1 MTVAASVHEA
11 RRREVA
17 AVTARLLAQAGM
29 ERVTLR
35 DVAAATGYSTH
46 IVSHYFDSKQELLLL
61 TLRES
66 SARSVERLKA
76 AIRAG
81 SSIQDCLETLL
92 PLDEERRI
100 DAIVWFA
107 FWASATHDAAIAAEQ
122 QRFGLRWRRLLS
134 LLLRIKGHAE
144 GDAALTALRLQT
156 AVAGIGVHGAL
167 NVWSPATQRRLLAA
181 EIDSA
186 LATASTA
193 HGMPV
198 LVTDPAGATALET
211 ENRRLRQMLLDAM
224 IEAAALREE
233 VDALRQAANIA
244 TPTAET

>member
-1 MTVAASVHEA
+1 MTIAASVHET

-17 AVTARLLAQAGM
+17 TVTARLLAQSGM

-46 IVSHYFDSKQELLLL
+46 IVSHYFDNKQELLLL

-81 SSIQDCLETLL
+81 LSIQDCLETLL
-92 PLDEERRI
+92 PLDDERRI

-107 FWASATHDAAIAAEQ
+107 FWASATHDADIAAEQ

-134 LLLRIKGHAE
+134 LLLRIKGHAGSE
-144 GDAALTALRLQT
+144 TGLTAQRLQT
-156 AVAGIGVHGAL
+156 AVAGIGIHGAL
-167 NVWSPATQRRLLAA
+167 NVWSSATQRRLLAA
-181 EIDSA
+181 EIESA
-186 LATASTA
+186 LAT
-193 HGMPV
+193 
-198 LVTDPAGATALET
+198 PAPAKAAPPPTCSDDDALET
-211 ENRRLRQMLLDAM
+211 ENRRLRQMLLDTL
-224 IEAAALREE
+224 IDAAALREE
-233 VDALRQAANIA
+233 VENLRQAANIDA
-244 TPTAET
+244 IGAEA